1 MKTEATNKSSQK
13 TGEYLAGMK
22 KRAFAG
28 LLAVTGTCILLTGCG
43 KKEEEEVPEAEI
55 VVAEDTA
62 PDEETVV
69 EEDEETQA
77 EEKEEDLHEGEAK
90 SYLTGE
96 WIAEDLARQRPISC
110 MIGNTDTALPQYGVR
125 SPCRRGPYTPY
136 GNFPGLSESGEARLG
151 TQQQTVLRILFN
163 GI

>member
-43 KKEEEEVPEAEI
+43 KKEEEEKKVPEAEI

-69 EEDEETQA
+69 EEDEERRR
-77 EEKEEDLHEGEAK
+77 KRRK
-90 SYLTGE
+90 R
-96 WIAEDLARQRPISC
+96 ICMRARRKAI
-110 MIGNTDTALPQYGVR
+110 
-125 SPCRRGPYTPY
+125 
-136 GNFPGLSESGEARLG
+136 
-151 TQQQTVLRILFN
+151 
-163 GI
+163 